1 MLSYH
6 AVSDP
11 GCVRAEN
18 EDRVLADPGLGL
30 FIAADGMGGHR
41 HGELAAE
48 LAISTMKY
56 FLESSFNRCD
66 VTWPFGYNFGLS
78 LDANRLVTCIRLAN
92 RQVWKRSED
101 APEYAGMGT
110 TIAAVIISQNAAA
123 IANVG
128 DSRVYLFRRGELQQL
143 TIDDTWLNTV
153 LQKGTLDRDAL
164 LNHPMRNVLTQAAGS
179 QQDIDVHTK
188 DLDLQDSDLLLLST
202 DGLHEIVPDD
212 TLRSILASGANVQ
225 DLTAHLKNAA
235 RAEGG
240 PDNISCV
247 VLKYES

>member
-6 AVSDP
+6 AISDP
-11 GCVRAEN
+11 GCLREEN
-18 EDRVLADPGLGL
+18 EDRVLADPALGL

-56 FLESSFNRCD
+56 FLVSSFNRCD
-66 VTWPFGYNFGLS
+66 VTWPFGYNFELS

-110 TIAAVIISQNAAA
+110 TIAAVLVSDNAAA

-128 DSRVYLFRRGELQQL
+128 DSRVYLFRLGQLKQL
-143 TIDDTWLNTV
+143 TVDDTWLNTV
-153 LQKGTLDRDAL
+153 LQKGALDRDAL

-179 QQDIDVHTK
+179 QHDIEVHTK
-188 DLDLQDSDLLLLST
+188 DIDLQNGDLLLLST
-202 DGLHEIVPDD
+202 DGLHEVVPDE
-212 TLRSILASGANVQ
+212 TLRSILSSDANVR
-225 DLTAHLKNAA
+225 DLAVRLKDSA

-247 VLKYES
+247 VFKYGV